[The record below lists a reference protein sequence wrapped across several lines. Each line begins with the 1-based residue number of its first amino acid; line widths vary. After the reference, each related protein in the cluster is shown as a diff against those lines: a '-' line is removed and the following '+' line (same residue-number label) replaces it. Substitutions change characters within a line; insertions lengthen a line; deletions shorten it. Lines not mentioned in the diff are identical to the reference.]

1 MVKSILITG
10 AAGYIGAM
18 LADQFSRSPDLQKIV
33 AIDLKPCPELLRG
46 NDKIIWISAELSGSS
61 WQREAARH
69 NPEVFI
75 HCAWQLKELYG
86 RRELQRKLNIEGT
99 RNAFTFAF
107 REPSVKKII
116 YFSTIA
122 VYGAHPEN
130 RLDQPFDETAAMR
143 AQDYLYATE
152 KMEAEEMLV
161 KFWEDAHGRKQVFVV
176 RPATVTGP
184 RERHMS
190 GKKGLLHM
198 LRNVMPF
205 VPVASKSWCRQYVH
219 EDDLTDIV
227 ALLTFNEISDG
238 KGYEVFIAS
247 PNDYI
252 LGRDFAKIFGKMA
265 VSVPPIC
272 VRAAF
277 FAAWHLSGGKIP
289 TGAGGWRYFSYP
301 IFVRGNKIT
310 DFYGFEYAYTS
321 KEALDA
327 SEGRYSY
334 AIQKIQK

>member
-18 LADQFSRSPDLQKIV
+18 LADQFSRSPDLQKII
-33 AIDLKPCPELLRG
+33 AIDIKPCPELLRG
-46 NDKIIWISAELSGSS
+46 NDKIVWISADLSGGS
-61 WQREAARH
+61 WQREAARYQ
-69 NPEVFI
+69 PEVFI

-86 RRELQRKLNIEGT
+86 SRGLQRKLNIEGT
-99 RNAFTFAF
+99 HNAFKFAF

-116 YFSTIA
+116 HFSTIA
-122 VYGAHPEN
+122 VYGAHPDN
-130 RLDQPFDETAAMR
+130 RLDQPFDEASPMR
-143 AQDYLYATE
+143 AKDYLYATE
-152 KMEAEEMLV
+152 KIEAEEILQ
-161 KFWEDAHGRKQVFVV
+161 KFYQAAHGRKQVFVV

-205 VPVASKSWCRQYVH
+205 VPVASRSWCRQYVH

-227 ALLTFNEISDG
+227 ALLTFNEVSG
-238 KGYEVFIAS
+238 GAGYEIFIAS

-252 LGRDFAKIFGKMA
+252 LGRDFAKIFSKMA
-265 VSVPPIC
+265 VPVPPMA

-277 FAAWHLSGGKIP
+277 FAAWHFSGGKIP

-301 IFVRGNKIT
+301 ILVSGNKIS
-310 DFYGFEYAYTS
+310 DFYGFEYAYNS

-327 SEGRYSY
+327 EEGRYAY
-334 AIQKIQK
+334 AIKDKS